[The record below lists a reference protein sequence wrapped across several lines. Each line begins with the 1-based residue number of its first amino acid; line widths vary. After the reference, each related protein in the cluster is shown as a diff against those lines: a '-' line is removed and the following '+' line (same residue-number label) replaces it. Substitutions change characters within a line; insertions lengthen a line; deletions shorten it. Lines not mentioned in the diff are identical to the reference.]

1 MVRIPRLG
9 EYVGT
14 DYEPQELLTTAEEV
28 LKFAEVS
35 SKLRVAHIAGEYP
48 TNASA
53 AGQLISLA

>member
-1 MVRIPRLG
+1 
-9 EYVGT
+9 
-14 DYEPQELLTTAEEV
+14 LLITAKEV

-35 SKLRVAHIAGEYP
+35 SKLSVAYIAGKYS

>member
-1 MVRIPRLG
+1 
-9 EYVGT
+9 VGT
-14 DYEPQELLTTAEEV
+14 DYKPQELLITTKEV

-35 SKLRVAHIAGEYP
+35 SKLRVAYMAGEYP